1 MRDYDG
7 RRPMTKEEYDKMFG
21 EYDAEVARKKAERP
35 YPHPDT
41 EFDTKHDLSSMNL
54 PETKRENEEGFGVFK
69 YD

>member
-1 MRDYDG
+1 
-7 RRPMTKEEYDKMFG
+7 MTKEERENMFG
-21 EYDAEVARKKAERP
+21 EYEAELARQKAEAP
-35 YPHPDT
+35 YSHPDT